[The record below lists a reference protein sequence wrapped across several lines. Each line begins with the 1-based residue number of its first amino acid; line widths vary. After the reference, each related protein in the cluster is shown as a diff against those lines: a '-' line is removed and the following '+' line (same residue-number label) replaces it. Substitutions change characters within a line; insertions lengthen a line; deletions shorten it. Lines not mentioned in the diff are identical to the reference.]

1 MHLGILQ
8 CIAHKLNTK
17 DLLSLCQVHR
27 ELRHDRSFWKKVIRK
42 RHARVIKDEEDDL
55 LYMFL
60 ELEEFVHGSVKVLV
74 NFVFDGVMNVQQSY
88 MQVHSIFAK
97 VMVGFDVEHG
107 LDVLSGKYVR
117 KDRDGYSLT
126 YHIYPKTHLTR
137 IEAMSMI
144 MVLLHRVKLPKNFS
158 KVRMLC

>member
-1 MHLGILQ
+1 MHINILH
-8 CIAHKLNTK
+8 CIAHKLDTK

-42 RHARVIKDEEDDL
+42 RHARVIDDEGDL
-55 LYMFL
+55 LHLFL
-60 ELEEFVHGSVKVLV
+60 ELEEFVHGSVKLVV

-88 MQVHSIFAK
+88 MQVHSIFTK
-97 VMVGFDVEHG
+97 VMGEFDVEHG

-126 YHIYPKTHLTR
+126 YHIYPKTRLTR

-144 MVLLHRVKLPKNFS
+144 MLLLHRVKLPKNFS
-158 KVRMLC
+158 NVRMLC